1 MRSVAA
7 IEILAVCGHGVGSGV
22 LAKMTVE
29 RALKKAGVAE
39 ADYHVEI
46 ADVGTAKRPE
56 VDIFVTTHEFGK
68 SIGQWKKDRQ
78 RLVVV
83 KNLFS
88 DKEMEKA
95 LLPVFQEV
103 AASKG

>member
-1 MRSVAA
+1 MAT

-29 RALKKAGVAE
+29 RALKKAGIAE
-39 ADYHVEI
+39 RDYHVEI
-46 ADVGTAKRPE
+46 ADIGTSKRA
-56 VDIFVTTHEFGK
+56 DIDIYVTTHEFGA
-68 SIGQWKKDRQ
+68 SIEQWKKDRQ

-95 LLPVFQEV
+95 LIPVFQEV

>member
-1 MRSVAA
+1 VSA

-22 LAKMTVE
+22 LAKMTIE
-29 RALKKAGVAE
+29 RALRKAGVPE
-39 ADYHVEI
+39 SDYHVEI
-46 ADVGTAKRPE
+46 ADIGTANRRE
-56 VDIFVTTHEFGK
+56 IDIYVTTSGFGA
-68 SIGQWKKDRQ
+68 SIKEWKRERQ
-78 RLVVV
+78 KLVLV

-103 AASKG
+103 AASKS

>member
-1 MRSVAA
+1 VAA

-22 LAKMTVE
+22 LAKMTIE

-39 ADYHVEI
+39 QEYHLEI
-46 ADVGTAKRPE
+46 ADIGTAKRPN
-56 VDIFVTTHEFGK
+56 VDIFVTNHEFAN
-68 SIGQWKKDRQ
+68 SISQWKKDRQ

-95 LLPVFQEV
+95 LTPVFQELT
-103 AASKG
+103 ASKG